1 MIFKMAVNN
10 VKKSFK
16 DYTIYFLT
24 LTFSVCIFYS
34 FNSIHAQTAVLEV
47 GKSSL
52 SYMRTLT
59 NLISIISVFISF
71 ILGGLI
77 VYANNFIIKRRTRE
91 LGIYMILGMGK
102 NKMSKIFIYE
112 TLIIG
117 GLSLGVGLV
126 LGIIASQGLSVIT
139 ANLFALNMTSF
150 NFILSIEAII
160 KTVLYFGIAF
170 IVVIVFNQVIISKY
184 KLIDMLNAS
193 KKNEDTNVKNP
204 IISVIV
210 FLLSVGMIGIS
221 YNLVIKIGLFPRETG
236 FLLSVILGILG
247 TLLCFYSLAG
257 FFILIVQKNKKIYLK
272 ELNIFTLRQ
281 VNNKIN
287 TNFVSISVI
296 CLMLFVTIVSLFT
309 MFSYK
314 ANLDESIEVNTS
326 FDASAVLYTTQMND
340 EGDYIEEALNKLD
353 LNFNESEDYLFF
365 NEYEI
370 NLQVADL
377 VSKYIDL
384 NDVNDLEKKAD
395 DRNIKVITVAD
406 YNAVIQ
412 LKNEQK
418 VALKNNEVLVVSN
431 YGDKIESINK
441 FMENEQSI
449 NINNKQYM
457 IKNENLIMENIEN
470 QPHNTDFFY
479 LVVPDNLSKE
489 LTLAA
494 TRLNVKFDD
503 SNRKE
508 SEIKFA
514 TLFDNLNTIGGEVTQ
529 EVGFIEGYTKEQATA
544 ILYGNSAIIVFLG
557 LYVGSIVLIS
567 SAAVLGIQQLSE
579 ANTSLDR
586 YKALKKIGVTKKMI
600 NKTIF
605 IQTLIAFIF
614 PFVLA
619 VIHSIVGIIVINNA
633 FETRN
638 KSVIGSSSLMISLVI
653 AIIYGGYFYVTY
665 VGYKNIVKGSS

>member
-514 TLFDNLNTIGGEVTQ
+514 TLFDSLNTIGGEVTQ

-586 YKALKKIGVTKKMI
+586 YKALKKIGVTEKMI

>member
-24 LTFSVCIFYS
+24 LTFAVCIFYS
-34 FNSIHAQTAVLEV
+34 FNSIHAQTSVLAV

-52 SYMRTLT
+52 SYMQTLT
-59 NLISIISVFISF
+59 NLISIASIFISI

-77 VYANNFIIKRRTRE
+77 VYANNFIIKRRNKE
-91 LGIYMILGMGK
+91 LGIYMTLGMGK

-112 TLIIG
+112 TFIIG
-117 GLSLGVGLV
+117 GLSLGVGLI

-139 ANLFALNMTSF
+139 AKLFAFNMTSF
-150 NFILSIEAII
+150 KFIISIAAII

-170 IVVIVFNQVIISKY
+170 MIVMVFNHVIISKY

-193 KKNEDTNVKNP
+193 KKNEDTKVKNP
-204 IISVIV
+204 IISVII

-221 YNLVIKIGLFPRETG
+221 YNLVIKVGLSPREPG
-236 FLLSVILGILG
+236 FLLSVILGMLG

-257 FFILIVQKNKKIYLK
+257 FFILMIQKNKKVYLK
-272 ELNIFTLRQ
+272 DLNIFILRQ

-287 TNFVSISVI
+287 TNFVSMSVI
-296 CLMLFVTIVSLFT
+296 CLMLFVTIVCLFT

-314 ANLDESIEVNTS
+314 ANLDKSIKGNTS

-340 EGDYIEEALNKLD
+340 KGDYIKEALDKLD
-353 LNFNESEDYLFF
+353 FRFSDSEKHLFF
-365 NEYEI
+365 NQYEI

-377 VSKYIDL
+377 VSKYVNL
-384 NDVNDLEKKAD
+384 NKVNDLEKKAD
-395 DRNIKVITVAD
+395 DRKIKVITVTD

-412 LKNEQK
+412 LKNEQR
-418 VALKNNEVLVVSN
+418 VTLKDNEVLVASN

-441 FMENEQSI
+441 FMENEHTI
-449 NINNKQYM
+449 KINNKLYI
-457 IKNENLIMENIEN
+457 IKNKDLIMENIEN
-470 QPHNTDFFY
+470 QPQNTNFFY

-503 SNRKE
+503 NYRKE
-508 SEIKFA
+508 SEGKFA
-514 TLFDNLNTIGGEVTQ
+514 TLFDKFNNIGGEFTQ
-529 EVGFIEGYTKEQATA
+529 EIGFIQGYTKEQTTA
-544 ILYGNSAIIVFLG
+544 ILYGNSAVIVFLG
-557 LYVGSIVLIS
+557 LYVGIVVLIS
-567 SAAVLGIQQLSE
+567 SAAVLGVQQLSE
-579 ANTSLDR
+579 ANASLDR
-586 YKALKKIGVTKKMI
+586 YKALKKIGVTEKMI

-605 IQTLIAFIF
+605 IQTLICFMF
-614 PFVLA
+614 PFALA
-619 VIHSIVGIIVINNA
+619 VIHSIVGIIVTNNA
-633 FETRN
+633 FETHN
-638 KSVIGSSSLMISLVI
+638 KSVIGSSSLMISLI
-653 AIIYGGYFYVTY
+653 ILIIYGGYFYATY
-665 VGYKNIVKGSS
+665 EGYKNIVKNS

>member
-514 TLFDNLNTIGGEVTQ
+514 TLFDSLNTIGGEVTQ

>member
-52 SYMRTLT
+52 SYMQTLT
-59 NLISIISVFISF
+59 NLISITSIFISF

-77 VYANNFIIKRRTRE
+77 VYANNFIIKRRTKE

-117 GLSLGVGLV
+117 GLSLGVGLF
-126 LGIIASQGLSVIT
+126 LGIIASQGVSVIT

-184 KLIDMLNAS
+184 KLINMLNAS
-193 KKNEDTNVKNP
+193 KKNEDTKVKNP

-221 YNLVIKIGLFPRETG
+221 YDLVIKVGLFPRETE

-296 CLMLFVTIVSLFT
+296 CLMLFVTMVSLFT

-314 ANLDESIEVNTS
+314 ANLDESIEGNTS

-340 EGDYIEEALNKLD
+340 EGDYIEEALNKL
-353 LNFNESEDYLFF
+353 NFNFSESEDYLFF
-365 NEYEI
+365 NQYEI

-384 NDVNDLEKKAD
+384 NDVNDLETKAD

-412 LKNEQK
+412 LKNKQK
-418 VALKNNEVLVVSN
+418 VTLKNNEVLVVSN

-449 NINNKQYM
+449 NINSKQYN
-457 IKNENLIMENIEN
+457 IKNKDLIIENIEN

-508 SEIKFA
+508 SAIKFA
-514 TLFDNLNTIGGEVTQ
+514 TLFDNFNTIGGEFTQ

-586 YKALKKIGVTKKMI
+586 YKALKKIGVTEKMI